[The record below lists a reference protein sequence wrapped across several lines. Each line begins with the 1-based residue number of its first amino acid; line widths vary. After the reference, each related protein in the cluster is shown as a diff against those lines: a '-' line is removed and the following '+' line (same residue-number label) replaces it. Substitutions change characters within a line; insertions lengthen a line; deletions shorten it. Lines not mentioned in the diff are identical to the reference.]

1 MKEKRSFISAVITGL
16 LLLLF
21 LPACVVS
28 QHPLS
33 PVEKGR
39 TPHWFE
45 GSWEQ
50 IDGDDEITFL
60 RDKASR
66 TYTMITS
73 DGKDTNLCHL
83 TRVKGGYIVN
93 IKYDISEEKKLKE
106 SDAFAD
112 LKSVYF
118 FLYIK
123 RKGKKLYMHKLE
135 TKYFAGAINDKR
147 LIGETEDNG
156 EDGLVVLK
164 DVSGNMKKEINKYIK
179 KGIPSEKID
188 VYMESKNE

>member
-1 MKEKRSFISAVITGL
+1 MKEKRSFTSALISGL
-16 LLLLF
+16 MLLLF

-33 PVEKGR
+33 PEGKGR

-50 IDGDDEITFL
+50 INGDDEITFL
-60 RDKASR
+60 RDKDSR

-93 IKYDISEEKKLKE
+93 IKYDISEEKKLKK
-106 SDAFAD
+106 SAVFTD

-118 FLYIK
+118 FLYVK
-123 RKGKKLYMHKLE
+123 RKGKKLYIHKLDPQ
-135 TKYFAGAINDKR
+135 YFADAVKEKR
-147 LIGETEDNG
+147 LIGEADDNG
-156 EDGLVVLK
+156 NDDIVVLK
-164 DVSGNMKKEINKYIK
+164 DVPGNMKREINKYIK
-179 KGIPSEKID
+179 NGIPSEKID
-188 VYMESKNE
+188 IYMEAESE